1 MSLARLPVPPLRQ
14 NALYKIR
21 LEKAV
26 IGFEPTIKV
35 LQTSALP
42 LGYTAR
48 ITLPCHLA
56 INQSKGRYVGI
67 EPTRVGSTNRCVNH
81 FTNTAITLLTGIVGV
96 EPTPTV
102 LETVVLP
109 LNYIPKMEGSGFEPP
124 NPKERIYSPPRLARL
139 RYPSING
146 AGQNRTADTWSFN
159 PLLYQL
165 SYRAKYQSIMLYNV
179 VYSIVIHN
187 NGPYETRT
195 RDLLRD
201 RQAS

>member
-1 MSLARLPVPPLRQ
+1 M
-14 NALYKIR
+14 
-21 LEKAV
+21 
-26 IGFEPTIKV
+26 
-35 LQTSALP
+35 
-42 LGYTAR
+42 
-48 ITLPCHLA
+48 
-56 INQSKGRYVGI
+56 GI

-81 FTNTAITLLTGIVGV
+81 FTTTAIVLLTGIVGV

-109 LNYIPKMEGSGFEPP
+109 LNYIPMMEGSGFEPP

-159 PLLYQL
+159 PLLYRL
-165 SYRAKYQSIMLYNV
+165 SYRAITPLTEIIILSCVFNFQ
-179 VYSIVIHN
+179 IHN
-187 NGPYETRT
+187 NGSYETRT

>member
-1 MSLARLPVPPLRQ
+1 MTESKSV
-14 NALYKIR
+14 
-21 LEKAV
+21 
-26 IGFEPTIKV
+26 
-35 LQTSALP
+35 ALP
-42 LGYTAR
+42 LGYNP
-48 ITLPCHLA
+48 I
-56 INQSKGRYVGI
+56 KGRYVGI

-81 FTNTAITLLTGIVGV
+81 FTNTAIILLTGIVGV

-139 RYPSING
+139 RYPSMNG
-146 AGQNRTADTWSFN
+146 AGQNRTADTCSFN
-159 PLLYQL
+159 ALLYRL
-165 SYRAKYQSIMLYNV
+165 SYRAIYHLGCNNIFCCVFNFQ
-179 VYSIVIHN
+179 IHN